1 MGSKNPNVRK
11 IVFSYSRMCSL
22 KLGNIGSLVS
32 FNSESSKMVIK
43 RQVEVVIENG
53 NIIDIGEKLGDAD
66 SFIDCGNNLVTPGFV
81 DSHTHPVFVDTREE
95 EFEMRVSGLSYQEIH
110 DRGGGILNSTK
121 LLRESSET
129 ILISKVKSRMDTF
142 LSLGTTTVECKS
154 GYGLDTVSELKSLM
168 VIDKVNKKHEID
180 MIPTFMG
187 GHDFPID
194 FQNDKDAYVD
204 LICNTMI
211 PKVAKQGIAK
221 FNDVFCEPGYF
232 NIEQSKRILE
242 TGEKYGLLSRMHC
255 DEFSCFGASNLAAK
269 LKVNSAD
276 HLMEIDKEGM
286 DRLAQENII
295 GTLLPGTTF
304 FLGRKKYAPY
314 LELKN
319 KGVEIAIASDYN
331 SGSCNIQS
339 MPFII
344 TLSCIYLKMNILDA
358 LKASTIIPSK
368 SLRIDNTVGSIE
380 KGKIAD
386 ILVWGIPDIKQIPF
400 SINQSNINLV
410 LKKGKP
416 VFTA

>member
-1 MGSKNPNVRK
+1 MGDKNPDVKK
-11 IVFSYSRMCSL
+11 IALTLSKMNSI

-32 FNSESSKMVIK
+32 FNSESCEMTTE
-43 RQVEVVIENG
+43 RDVEVVVENG
-53 NIIDIGEKLGDAD
+53 CIIDIGKKLGDAD

-95 EFEMRVSGLSYQEIH
+95 EFAMRVSGLSYQEIQK
-110 DRGGGILNSTK
+110 RGGGILKSTK
-121 LLRESSET
+121 LLREASESL
-129 ILISKVKSRMDTF
+129 LISKVKSRMDTF

-154 GYGLDTVSELKSLM
+154 GYGLDTGSELKSLK

-194 FQNDKDAYVD
+194 FQHNKDAYVD
-204 LICNTMI
+204 LICSNMI
-211 PKVAKQGIAK
+211 PKVTKQGIAK

-242 TGEKYGLLSRMHC
+242 TGKKYGLFSRMHC
-255 DEFSCFGASNLAAK
+255 DEFSCFGASKLAAE

-276 HLMEIDKEGM
+276 HLMEIDKDGIDM
-286 DRLAQENII
+286 LANENVI

-304 FLGRKKYAPY
+304 FLGMKKYAPY
-314 LELKN
+314 LELQKQ
-319 KGVEIAIASDYN
+319 GVEIAIASDYN

-344 TLSCIYLKMNILDA
+344 TLSCIYLKMNILEA
-358 LKASTIIPSK
+358 IQASTIIPSK
-368 SLRIDNTVGSIE
+368 SLMIDDKVGSIE

-386 ILVWGIPDIKQIPF
+386 ILVWAIPDAKYIPY